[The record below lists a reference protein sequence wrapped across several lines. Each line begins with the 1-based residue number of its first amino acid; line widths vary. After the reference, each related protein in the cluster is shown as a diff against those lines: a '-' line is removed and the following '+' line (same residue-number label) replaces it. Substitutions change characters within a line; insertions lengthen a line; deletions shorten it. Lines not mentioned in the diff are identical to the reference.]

1 VPHQNRV
8 TPDGELIAVPDRGTL
23 TGNRGV
29 LHDRDGRIVRRSAGR
44 RWITCLLAF
53 RDRHREVLAPGR
65 YTHLFFLDEATALA
79 AGHRPCAECRRPAH
93 LAFRQAWALAHD
105 LAAPPGVDAMDDV
118 LHRERALADGRR
130 VTRPAPAGDLPD
142 GTVVTADGDWWL
154 VAAGQLH
161 RWTPAGYA
169 ERRPL
174 PAGDLPVLTP
184 PAMVAALRAGYRPLL
199 PASLSVRTVRRP
211 G

>member
-1 VPHQNRV
+1 MPHQNRV

-65 YTHLFFLDEATALA
+65 WTHLFFLDEATALA
-79 AGHRPCAECRRPAH
+79 AGHRPCAECRRPDH
-93 LAFRQAWALAHD
+93 LAFRRAWALAHD
-105 LAAPPGVDAMDDV
+105 LAAPPGADAMDAV
-118 LHRERALADGRR
+118 LHRQRALVDGRR
-130 VTRPAPAGDLPD
+130 STWPARGADLPD
-142 GTVVTADGDWWL
+142 GTVVAPDGGWWL
-154 VAAGQLH
+154 VAAGRLH
-161 RWTPAGYA
+161 RWSPGGYL
-169 ERRPL
+169 EHRPM

-184 PAMVAALRAGYRPLL
+184 PAVVAVLAAGYRPLL
-199 PASLSVRTVRRP
+199 HPSAVGAAS
-211 G
+211 